1 MFVYLVIM
9 ALVVIFDQISKI
21 FVLNNFSNS
30 KVVTFIPKI
39 VDIVFVKNTG
49 AAFSIFS
56 DSTLILGIVSVIF
69 SVVGVCYLL
78 KTRSKDKL
86 YLSALSLMIGGAAG
100 NGIDRIFR
108 HYVIDFIEL
117 RFIHFP
123 VFNIA
128 DIAVTVGA
136 CLLIL
141 DIFLT
146 DRRKNG
152 TNSN

>member
-1 MFVYLVIM
+1 MLVYIVIM
-9 ALVVIFDQISKI
+9 VLLVVLDQMSKI

-30 KVVTFIPKI
+30 TVITFIPKI

-49 AAFSIFS
+49 AAFSMFS
-56 DSTLILGIVSVIF
+56 NATLILGIVSVAF
-69 SVVGVCYLL
+69 SVVGVWYLL
-78 KTRSKDKL
+78 KTKSKNKL
-86 YLSALSLMIGGAAG
+86 FLLALSLMIGGAAG